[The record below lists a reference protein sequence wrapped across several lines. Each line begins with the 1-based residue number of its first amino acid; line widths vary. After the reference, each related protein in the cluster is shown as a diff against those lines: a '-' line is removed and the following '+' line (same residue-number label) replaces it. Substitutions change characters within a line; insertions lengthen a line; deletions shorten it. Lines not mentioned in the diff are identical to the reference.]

1 MQIWNTSNTAKP
13 LIEEF
18 ESTIN
23 IWDVK
28 WINENRLAFG
38 CGPNV
43 PEYQKK
49 HNAKMDTGSVNGGT
63 SEVNHGTIEVNEIGA
78 KNPIKVIEAHRNDE
92 TLKPLTLEQS
102 LKLHQQY
109 LTL

>member
-28 WINENRLAFG
+28 WINEKRLVFG
-38 CGPNV
+38 CGN
-43 PEYQKK
+43 QL
-49 HNAKMDTGSVNGGT
+49 M
-63 SEVNHGTIEVNEIGA
+63 GTIEVNEINQSTKGA
-78 KNPIKVIEAHRNDE
+78 NKPIRVIKAHDVNIE
-92 TLKPLTLEQS
+92 PSITLAKF
-102 LKLHQQY
+102 
-109 LTL
+109 